1 MESQSTLRDTL
12 EAAADAVEQQQGLDV
27 EQVEQVTQESETAEQ
42 REARLRDERGRFVA
56 QQATTEA
63 GQQVDKQRPQRP
75 SSWKKDYW
83 EHWDKL
89 DPNLAEYIAQRERE
103 YQTGVST
110 YKSEAD
116 RAKALD
122 NAIAPYAPLLQANGL
137 APEQWVSQLG
147 QLHYTLAAGTPQQKR
162 ELLTRLA
169 QEFQVPLGE
178 QQQQETNP
186 EIEHLRRQLDQ
197 VSGQVRTWFTEQ
209 ERAMQTAAAQEIAR
223 FRNEAP
229 HLDEVRQHMVGLLQ
243 SGLAS
248 DLKSAYDMACRLDE
262 NVWSSIQEAKRA
274 QEAAKAHAAR
284 AKASVVSVRTST
296 PGGPVTNGGAK
307 GLRDQ
312 LEENFQAVASGRL

>member
-1 MESQSTLRDTL
+1 MEAQSTLRDTL
-12 EAAADAVEQQQGLDV
+12 EAAAEAVEQ
-27 EQVEQVTQESETAEQ
+27 EQVTERPEVVAPEGETAEQ

-56 QQATTEA
+56 SQATTEQE
-63 GQQVDKQRPQRP
+63 QQVEKQRPQRP

-89 DPNLAEYIAQRERE
+89 DPQLAEYIAQRERE

-137 APEQWVSQLG
+137 APEQWVQQLG

-162 ELLTRLA
+162 DLLTRLA
-169 QEFQVPLGE
+169 QEFQVSLGE
-178 QQQQETNP
+178 QQQQAERNP

-197 VSGQVRTWFTEQ
+197 VSGQVRTFFTEQ
-209 ERAMQTAAAQEIAR
+209 ERAMQTAAAQEIQR
-223 FRNEAP
+223 FRNDAP
-229 HLDEVRQHMVGLLQ
+229 HLDEVRHHMVGLLQ
-243 SGLAS
+243 SGMAQ
-248 DLKSAYDMACRLDE
+248 DLKTAYDMACRLDE
-262 NVWSSIQEAKRA
+262 NVWSSIQEAKRT
-274 QEAAKAHAAR
+274 QEAAKVHAAR
-284 AKASVVSVRTST
+284 AKASAVSIRSST
-296 PGGPVTNGGAK
+296 PGGPVSGNGAK

-312 LEENFQAVASGRL
+312 LSEAFEAVGSGRL